1 MKLIASLLFLAY
13 LLQVVLCLRIASF
26 NIRTFG
32 ETKMSNNTISDYI
45 VMILNQYDIALIQE
59 VRDKHLTAVGKLM
72 DKLNKDSPNAYHF
85 VVSEPLGRN
94 SYKERYL
101 FVFRPDKVSVLDSYQ
116 YDDGCEPCG
125 NDTFSREPAIVKFF
139 SPTTEVREFV
149 IVPLHAAPNDA
160 VAEIDALYDVYLD
173 IRQKWNTEN
182 ILFMGDFNAGCTYV
196 TPLQWPSIRLRT
208 SPVFQWLIP
217 DTTDTTVT
225 STDCA
230 YDRIVASGTE
240 LQRAIVPGSATTFN
254 FQAAYKL
261 SDETALAISD
271 HYPVEVTLK
280 KA

>member
-1 MKLIASLLFLAY
+1 MKLIASLLSLAS

-26 NIRTFG
+26 NIRSFG
-32 ETKMSNNTISDYI
+32 ETKMTNNTISHYI
-45 VMILNQYDIALIQE
+45 VMILNRYDIALIQE
-59 VRDKHLTAVGKLM
+59 VRDKYLTAVGKLM
-72 DKLNKDSPNAYHF
+72 DELNKDSPNAYHF
-85 VVSEPLGRN
+85 VASEPLGRN

-125 NDTFSREPAIVKFF
+125 NDTFSREPAIVKFS
-139 SPTTEVREFV
+139 SPTTEVKEFV

-160 VAEIDALYDVYLD
+160 VVEIDALYDVYLD

-182 ILFMGDFNAGCTYV
+182 IMFMGDFNAGCTYV
-196 TPLQWPSIRLRT
+196 TPSHWPSIRLCT
-208 SPVFQWLIP
+208 SPAFQWLIS

-230 YDRIVASGTE
+230 YDRIVVSGTE
-240 LQRAIVPGSATTFN
+240 LQSAIVPGSATTFD
-254 FQAAYKL
+254 FQTAYEL
-261 SDETALAISD
+261 SYETALAISD